1 MVRIFRQI
9 FKSCR
14 RRPECCS
21 PAKPV
26 QGGGAGKMC
35 ILAQLFFSSPT
46 IQGVKCDGHEKTLG
60 ELDKC
65 SADEIMSQFT
75 PFEVGPGL
83 EGLSI
88 CGDHI
93 EVLTTHNVRKRHK
106 QCDIGKCVNKASR
119 WVKLEQSRRI
129 FTKSGEHV
137 PVHSGIC
144 WAHIKEYA
152 GKKEMEVLPVSSELP
167 NEHETIQKGA
177 GLKRKHSQA
186 W

>member
-1 MVRIFRQI
+1 
-9 FKSCR
+9 
-14 RRPECCS
+14 
-21 PAKPV
+21 
-26 QGGGAGKMC
+26 MC
-35 ILAQLFFSSPT
+35 ILAQLFFSTPT
-46 IQGVKCDGHEKTLG
+46 IQGVKCDGHEQTLG

-106 QCDIGKCVNKASR
+106 QCDIDKCVNKASR
-119 WVKLEQSRRI
+119 RVKLEQSRRI

-152 GKKEMEVLPVSSELP
+152 GNKKELEELPVSRELPVSSELHVSSEHP
-167 NEHETIQKGA
+167 NDHETIKKVA
-177 GLKRKHSQA
+177 GLKRKRSQA